1 MEGVLSGSVL
11 SEVHS
16 ESCRPRYMAWVDE
29 SIGCLVVDIC
39 IVADLKDF
47 SQDLTSEIASQSSG
61 VISNWC
67 RSLVLAT
74 KSSMIRW

>member
-1 MEGVLSGSVL
+1 MGNVL
-11 SEVHS
+11 SEVRS
-16 ESCRPRYMAWVDE
+16 ESCRPWYMACVDE

-39 IVADLKDF
+39 IVADWKDF
-47 SQDLTSEIASQSSG
+47 SQDVTNAIASQSLV

-74 KSSMIRW
+74 KSSMIR